1 MYKRVL
7 TFSMVVLALLLMAV
21 TFSSCGGE
29 SKKESSTNNKESST
43 KTKIDDIDGFYNYK
57 SDKSITKPPAKG
69 ITIGD
74 GRKVTIEYDKSKGD
88 ILSYQLFYVDDSG
101 SVIVMGGSTFDEDK
115 DGDGV
120 YNRDLITYTSNA
132 DGQEGF
138 MEITTVSSDMKN
150 VQLGMYPVKFK
161 ISK

>member
-29 SKKESSTNNKESST
+29 SKKESSTNNKE
-43 KTKIDDIDGFYNYK
+43 

-120 YNRDLITYTSNA
+120 YNCDLITYTSNA